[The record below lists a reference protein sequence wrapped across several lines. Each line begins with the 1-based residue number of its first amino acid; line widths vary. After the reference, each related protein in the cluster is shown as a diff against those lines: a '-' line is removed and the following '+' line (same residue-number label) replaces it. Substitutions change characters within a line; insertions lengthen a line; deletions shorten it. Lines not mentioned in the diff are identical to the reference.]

1 MSETIVTIR
10 KWGNSLGVTLP
21 NELVEKNRLSP
32 NDKLI
37 LELKKVDNLDDLFGT
52 LKTKKTAQQ
61 IKDELREGW
70 DY

>member
-1 MSETIVTIR
+1 LSEAVVTIR

-21 NELVEKNRLSP
+21 NELVEKNKLSP

-37 LELKKVDNLDDLFGT
+37 LELKKIDTWDSLFGT
-52 LKTKKTAQQ
+52 LKTNKTAQQ
-61 IKDELREGW
+61 IKDEMRKGW